1 MKKIIDFKSKNLIFL
16 SVVLSGL
23 LLRIFMAKQGHSI
36 DTEHFRFLAD
46 YKKYNG
52 HLWEFGSNGYGP
64 IWVHVLYFLD
74 KIYFFSLDEFYSLK
88 WKIVIFLSIVDLFI
102 FFLLFKNYSLNIATL
117 FFLNPISIYV
127 TGFHTGFENFAILI
141 GFVAIV
147 CYSKIKNDLGFVL
160 CLILLGLSI
169 ATKHILFLL
178 PLWLAIKEKTWL
190 RKFLMAF
197 IPVAIFLISFLPWW
211 SEESLFIIRHVFSYE
226 SQNNGIFWS
235 LFTPQFFNS
244 YIGYKNLFIIA
255 LFITGFIFERKNK
268 LETFYLYLLCFF
280 MFSAATANQY
290 FSIPLIAIAV
300 FFNSYFLIFSVC
312 AFTFF
317 LAEDSGL
324 NLIEL
329 RELFNYT
336 RNHIDFYYK
345 ILVGIFVIAFIRHLL
360 TAKKFYSYINLI
372 FKSIIKKILDQIKVK
387 LY

>member
-1 MKKIIDFKSKNLIFL
+1 
-16 SVVLSGL
+16 
-23 LLRIFMAKQGHSI
+23 
-36 DTEHFRFLAD
+36 
-46 YKKYNG
+46 
-52 HLWEFGSNGYGP
+52 
-64 IWVHVLYFLD
+64 
-74 KIYFFSLDEFYSLK
+74 
-88 WKIVIFLSIVDLFI
+88 
-102 FFLLFKNYSLNIATL
+102 
-117 FFLNPISIYV
+117 
-127 TGFHTGFENFAILI
+127 
-141 GFVAIV
+141 
-147 CYSKIKNDLGFVL
+147 
-160 CLILLGLSI
+160 
-169 ATKHILFLL
+169 
-178 PLWLAIKEKTWL
+178 
-190 RKFLMAF
+190 
-197 IPVAIFLISFLPWW
+197 
-211 SEESLFIIRHVFSYE
+211 
-226 SQNNGIFWS
+226 
-235 LFTPQFFNS
+235 
-244 YIGYKNLFIIA
+244 
-255 LFITGFIFERKNK
+255 
-268 LETFYLYLLCFF
+268 